1 MSKSLYE
8 ISCDNMKNELKTL
21 YKKINL
27 ELDDVVS
34 HMKKNSFESF
44 TDIKDEIYLMKLKN
58 FYEMMY
64 KFDNL
69 NYYYKKYYNIDYQD
83 SD

>member
-1 MSKSLYE
+1 MESNIRS
-8 ISCDNMKNELKTL
+8 IMKNKLKTL

-27 ELDDVVS
+27 ELDDVIS

-44 TDIKDEIYLMKLKN
+44 TDIKDEIYLKKWEN
-58 FYEMMY
+58 FNKMMME
-64 KFDNL
+64 FDYL
-69 NYYYKKYYNIDYQD
+69 NYSFKKIYNCDYYDQD

>member
-1 MSKSLYE
+1 MESNIRS
-8 ISCDNMKNELKTL
+8 IMKNKLKTL

-27 ELDDVVS
+27 ELDDVIS

-44 TDIKDEIYLMKLKN
+44 TDIKDEIYLKKWEN
-58 FYEMMY
+58 FHKMMME
-64 KFDNL
+64 FDYL
-69 NYYYKKYYNIDYQD
+69 NYSFKKIYNCDYYDQD